1 VSESS
6 RRPWSESRS
15 RRIYLLSDQSRDL
28 RDQKTTINSI
38 FKKFK
43 EAEREAEAGGGMFTD
58 DDGEWRSMAATK
70 AALETVVGEMH
81 C

>member
-1 VSESS
+1 VSPEVGESIYS
-6 RRPWSESRS
+6 QISHETSETKRPPS
-15 RRIYLLSDQSRDL
+15 
-28 RDQKTTINSI
+28 TI

-58 DDGEWRSMAATK
+58 DGEWRSMAEKK